1 MSVSISYKGFEMRG
15 FIKKCKRFSKC
26 PPPSKKKK
34 KQILSHPTTLLLKEV
49 GILDIFIIVDE
60 FPILIIAYHR

>member
-26 PPPSKKKK
+26 PPPLKKKK
-34 KQILSHPTTLLLKEV
+34 ETNPLTSHHFAFER
-49 GILDIFIIVDE
+49 GRDFGH
-60 FPILIIAYHR
+60 FYHCR